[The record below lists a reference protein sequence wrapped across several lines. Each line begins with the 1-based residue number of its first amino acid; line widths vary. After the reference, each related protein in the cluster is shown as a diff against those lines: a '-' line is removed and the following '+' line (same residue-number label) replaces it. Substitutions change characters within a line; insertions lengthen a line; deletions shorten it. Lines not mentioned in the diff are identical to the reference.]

1 METRSRTIVKATS
14 WQLSG
19 LVSMSGLAW
28 LQTGSISGAFSFALS
43 AAAIGFVCFFLHERL
58 WARVSWGR
66 RGSGE
71 TGKVQIP
78 VRVDAETHPVS

>member
-14 WQLSG
+14 WQLLG

-28 LQTGSISGAFSFALS
+28 LQTGQISGAFSFALS

-58 WARVSWGR
+58 WARISWGR

-71 TGKVQIP
+71 AGKAQISIP
-78 VRVDAETHPVS
+78 ADAETHPVS

>member
-14 WQLSG
+14 WQLLG
-19 LVSMSGLAW
+19 LVSMGGLAW

-66 RGSGE
+66 RSSFE
-71 TGKVQIP
+71 TGEVQIP
-78 VRVDAETHPVS
+78 IRADAETHPVS